1 MTQPTLSRVHCS
13 PETEEASMLERFG
26 DEYREY
32 RRRVRLFIPRLDGV
46 HPEDA

>member
-1 MTQPTLSRVHCS
+1 
-13 PETEEASMLERFG
+13 MLEKFG

-32 RRRVRLFIPRLDGV
+32 RRRVRLFIPRFDGV